1 MLCELFF
8 PYVKGGAEKRYW
20 EISRRLS
27 KEDEVHVF
35 TMRPSGI
42 DREEVVEGV
51 NVHRIFD
58 FKELYTGS
66 GRRRVWPAVG
76 YSLALLKEIL
86 GRLDRFDVV
95 DCSSFPYIPSLS
107 AKLLSSLWDAPLV
120 VTFHEV
126 WGSYWSEY
134 LGNTI
139 SARIGNLFEEV
150 ATSIPSRIVAVS
162 RWTASALN
170 KIYKV
175 PKSRIDVVPNG
186 VDLSLFDS
194 IKVQRDPSKVLF
206 VGRLI
211 SHKHLDWLIGAMAI
225 VKKRYPNSS
234 LHVVGDGPM
243 RSELERMASEYS
255 LSSNVIFHGLLPSY
269 QSIAEHM
276 KSASLLVSPS
286 TREGFNMVA
295 LEAIVAG
302 TPVVIVDAPNN
313 AALDFIKHRHTG
325 LVVEMENP
333 QAIADAITELF
344 ENTTLRRRL
353 VENALQAA
361 HRYSWDEIA
370 QDMREVYTK
379 VATS

>member
-35 TMRPSGI
+35 TMRPPGI
-42 DREEVVEGV
+42 DEEEVVEGV

-66 GRRRVWPAVG
+66 GRRRIWPAVG

-126 WGSYWSEY
+126 WGSYWNEY

-139 SARIGNLFEEV
+139 SARIGNLFEEA
-150 ATSIPSRIVAVS
+150 ATRIPSRIVAVS

-170 KIYKV
+170 KIYRV
-175 PKSRIDVVPNG
+175 PESRIDVVPNG

-211 SHKHLDWLIGAMAI
+211 SHKHLDWLIAAMAI
-225 VKKRYPNSS
+225 VKKRYPDSS

-243 RSELERMASEYS
+243 RDELKRIASECS
-255 LSSNVIFHGLLPSY
+255 VSSNVVFHGLLPSY

-276 KSASLLVSPS
+276 KSASILVSPS

-295 LEAIVAG
+295 LEALVAG

-313 AALDFIKHRHTG
+313 AALDFVKHRHTG
-325 LVVEMENP
+325 LVVEMGNP

-344 ENTTLRRRL
+344 EDTTLRRRL
-353 VENALQAA
+353 VENALRAA

-370 QDMREVYTK
+370 QDMREVYIKT
-379 VATS
+379 ATS

>member
-170 KIYKV
+170 KIYRV

-243 RSELERMASEYS
+243 RSELERMVSEYS